1 MQTLKFKSSLFM
13 FLKTKLLLTL
23 ITLFLLTSCATTR
36 LPDHMIDKTPKYIGK
51 DVQINEDETNPGMPI
66 SSQLMSIPMYG
77 ALMLLKT
84 PMYLNPQ
91 TYKND
96 AIDPNTNKCAFFFVN
111 ADNSNNIVYCTNK
124 IMRLV
129 VGFGGDER
137 KLTYIQDGKTL
148 PHYEIKKED
157 IYLLQGNNK
166 TSETVKIT
174 PSNIFLAGSSFDSI
188 TSRNLKIT
196 YPIARTKL
204 HHERFIDFPVDCAS
218 ISNTQTKL
226 VIAKIYKDGKVFAE
240 NVEFAEF
247 KSENQRGN
255 IQMFEYRAGMGALVR
270 NNGVQ
275 ADIGFTSKNS
285 VLLVSLEE

>member
-1 MQTLKFKSSLFM
+1 MTLTKA
-13 FLKTKLLLTL
+13 KLLLTL
-23 ITLFLLTSCATTR
+23 TTLTILTSCATTH

-51 DVQINEDETNPGMPI
+51 DIQINEDETNLGMPI
-66 SSQLMSIPMYG
+66 SSQLMSLPMYG

-91 TYKND
+91 TYKKET
-96 AIDPNTNKCAFFFVN
+96 IDPSLNKGSYFFVN

-124 IMRLV
+124 VMRLV
-129 VGFGGDER
+129 VGFGGEEG
-137 KLTYIQDGKTL
+137 KLTYTQDDKIL

-157 IYLLQGNNK
+157 IYLLQGDGK
-166 TSETVKIT
+166 TKIT
-174 PSNIFLAGSSFDSI
+174 PSNIFIAGSSFNTV

-204 HHERFIDFPVDCAS
+204 HHERFIDFPIDCSS

-240 NVEFAEF
+240 NIEFAEF

-255 IQMFEYRAGMGALVR
+255 IQMFEYRSGMGALVR
-270 NNGVQ
+270 NNGVR

-285 VLLVSLEE
+285 VLLINLEQ